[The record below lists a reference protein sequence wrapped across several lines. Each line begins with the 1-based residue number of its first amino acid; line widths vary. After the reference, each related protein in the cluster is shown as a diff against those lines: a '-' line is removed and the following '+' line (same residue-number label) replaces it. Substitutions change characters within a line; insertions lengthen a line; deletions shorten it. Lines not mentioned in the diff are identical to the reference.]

1 MPATAPFPD
10 PREPVSLAEDGGGGR
25 ARRDRDA
32 GPGRAHA
39 LRARRGQRQVRGALP
54 PRSGEAEVEG
64 PEQTDWRDWGADLP
78 DDPAERARMAEVKL
92 AEALAVLG
100 VLKAPGPASLTS
112 MEKWR
117 AGELAR
123 ERCPLAR
130 LRDVT
135 ETLSIPK
142 STYLDQAAGAA
153 RADPK
158 AALRAR
164 VRESAP
170 FPLTLVLPF
179 RHDVPNGERRERRDT
194 RHPSTPPSSSSGR
207 RGSTASAAART
218 PSSPASSA
226 ATPAAYRT
234 GSGGPTPRGPPPTRT
249 PSRWPGSRAGRGA
262 RTTVSGP
269 RTRYF

>member
-1 MPATAPFPD
+1 MYTKEEREGILWEFHQSGLSVPEACRRLPLFPTRANLYRWLRMEEAGELAATEMPD
-10 PREPVSLAEDGGGGR
+10 R
-25 ARRDRDA
+25 AARMHCAHGEGSARFAARSRRIR
-32 GPGRAHA
+32 
-39 LRARRGQRQVRGALP
+39 
-54 PRSGEAEVEG
+54 GEAEVEG

-92 AEALAVLG
+92 AEALAVLD

-123 ERCPLAR
+123 ERCPLAG

-142 STYLDQAAGAA
+142 STYLDQAARAA

-164 VRESAP
+164 SWPRRAS
-170 FPLTLVLPF
+170 F
-179 RHDVPNGERRERRDT
+179 RAR
-194 RHPSTPPSSSSGR
+194 PP
-207 RGSTASAAART
+207 
-218 PSSPASSA
+218 
-226 ATPAAYRT
+226 
-234 GSGGPTPRGPPPTRT
+234 
-249 PSRWPGSRAGRGA
+249 RWRAGRGTRATPASSPSARRTCRSA
-262 RTTVSGP
+262 RTAPTTSMRPSPGCSP
-269 RTRYF
+269 

>member
-1 MPATAPFPD
+1 MYTREEREGILWEFHRSGLSVPEACRSLPLFPTRTNLYRWLRMEEAGELAATEMPD
-10 PREPVSLAEDGGGGR
+10 R
-25 ARRDRDA
+25 AARMHCAHGEGSARFAARSRR
-32 GPGRAHA
+32 
-39 LRARRGQRQVRGALP
+39 VR
-54 PRSGEAEVEG
+54 GEAEVEG

-92 AEALAVLG
+92 AEALAVLD

-142 STYLDQAAGAA
+142 STYLDQAARAA

-158 AALRAR
+158 AALRGR
-164 VRESAP
+164 VR
-170 FPLTLVLPF
+170 
-179 RHDVPNGERRERRDT
+179 
-194 RHPSTPPSSSSGR
+194 
-207 RGSTASAAART
+207 ASFEAC
-218 PSSPASSA
+218 
-226 ATPAAYRT
+226 
-234 GSGGPTPRGPPPTRT
+234 
-249 PSRWPGSRAGRGA
+249 
-262 RTTVSGP
+262 V
-269 RTRYF
+269 